1 MDVVW
6 KRTEPVHKSPAVGK
20 GSKSDSDSIVSKRSR
35 RSSKPPCAGHFL
47 SPLPRRCNYT
57 ERE

>member
-47 SPLPRRCNYT
+47 SPLPR
-57 ERE
+57 